1 MRTFLFYRQH
11 SVCYASGGTVKA
23 PLGLALNYVLKE
35 SKMTD
40 DTKEEKSTKAINPL
54 VFISHDTRDAELA
67 EAFSNL
73 LKSVSAGVLKS
84 FRTSDRK
91 GNQGIEYGV
100 EWYPEIIKNIQG
112 ASDVVCLL
120 TERSVNRPWILFE
133 AGMAKG
139 KLDTPILGVALGIQL
154 KDASTGPF
162 AQFQNCGDDE
172 ESLTKLVFQLVD
184 RIPNSE
190 PDRDT
195 IKFQVANFKVKVAE
209 ILKKLGQSE
218 KKTPS
223 QKTDA
228 SVSEIENSSA
238 KLFEEIKVM
247 FQDLPSRIDRTTRS
261 EGKRRRRKLHP
272 MMMEELIHMSPNPK
286 IGLKIALSLYRD
298 KLPWVYDEGMTLIN
312 NVSSSKVISQKKK
325 LLMEFEELL
334 MMSLRNPIVEELL
347 IDNEDDY
354 ILFKELPRFILMGVE
369 RVLMEKI

>member
-1 MRTFLFYRQH
+1 M
-11 SVCYASGGTVKA
+11 SEEA
-23 PLGLALNYVLKE
+23 
-35 SKMTD
+35 
-40 DTKEEKSTKAINPL
+40 KEEKGNKATNPL

-172 ESLTKLVFQLVD
+172 DSLTKLVFQLVD

-195 IKFQVANFKVKVAE
+195 IKFQVEKFKIKVSDILGRIGKAE
-209 ILKKLGQSE
+209 PKALSSKV
-218 KKTPS
+218 
-223 QKTDA
+223 DV
-228 SVSEIENSSA
+228 SVNEIENSSA

-247 FQDLPSRIDRTTRS
+247 FQDLPSRIDRSSRA
-261 EGKRRRRKLHP
+261 EGKRRRRRINP
-272 MMMEELIHMSPNPK
+272 MMIDELIHMSPNPK
-286 IGLKIALSLYRD
+286 IGLKIALSLYRE
-298 KLPWVYDEGMTLIN
+298 KMPWIYDDGMEIIN
-312 NVSSSKVISQKKK
+312 KIVVPSRSPIQNKKI
-325 LLMEFEELL
+325 LAEFEELL
-334 MMSLRNPIVEELL
+334 MMSTHHPILEELL
-347 IDNEDDY
+347 MDGEDDY
-354 ILFKELPRFILMGVE
+354 IFYKELPRIILMSAQRILMG
-369 RVLMEKI
+369 